1 MELVFIVRY
10 FDYLKDLLHYL
21 GDKGYMWVDGDSL
34 YKDSS
39 MYNVWDICNGEEM
52 AIVLDE
58 DGVSFNREFNEDEYS
73 RLRKQYYIIDCD
85 TIDELRSQSN
95 SVIISI
101 VGQLFNNRR
110 EYVID
115 VPDILRLDG
124 YTEPPVLTRNGD
136 TYLLENGAIYGDAH
150 LFTKTE
156 AEQALKE
163 LNVNWGI
170 TKVK

>member
-1 MELVFIVRY
+1 MELIFVVRSLE
-10 FDYLKDLLHYL
+10 YLKDLLHYL
-21 GDKGYMWVDGDSL
+21 GDKGYMWIDGDSL
-34 YKDSS
+34 YQDSS
-39 MYNVWDICNGEEM
+39 MYNVWDMRDGEEM
-52 AIVLDE
+52 VIVLDE
-58 DGVSFNREFNEDEYS
+58 YGVSFKREFSEDEYS
-73 RLRKQYYIIDCD
+73 RLKKQYYIIDCD

-95 SVIISI
+95 SVIISVI
-101 VGQLFNNRR
+101 GQLFNNRR

-124 YTEPPVLTRNGD
+124 YTEPPVLTRNGY

-150 LFTKTE
+150 LFTKKE